1 MNNRILLFLFSF
13 FTILFSCTN
22 DFNEINEK
30 PDALSASD
38 VSAKF
43 FVTNTQ
49 TGLFAPN
56 RFPYWR
62 GPLIHFDRYAGQ
74 HSFGFATNWWSG
86 GLGYDYNSGYTDAV
100 FNWMAEYNSNL
111 TAYTNFVKEGGTLE
125 NSKYYAI
132 SLIMKGLYYQRFTDT
147 FGMVPYSQ
155 ASNPDI
161 TTPEFDSQ
169 LTIYKGILADL
180 DQAIDLIGSDTSTG
194 SGIDLLT
201 DNDLFFN
208 GDLQSWKKLAN
219 SLKLRLALRAYGA
232 TGEDFS
238 SGAASAAISEG
249 ILVEKNALI
258 PRDTEI
264 SQWESAVYGD
274 IWHNF
279 YGGGHW
285 YVGATMIDVLKQS
298 NDPRL
303 TKYAKPSKG
312 GSFTMTKPTEGEN
325 IDLFDKHI
333 DFITTHLDNSSVVYT
348 KTVNSEGVNIE
359 IAADTYYIG
368 LPARLN
374 GRIKPYLANNLWS
387 EPQDIVVNKKN
398 EGKPIFP
405 FLVMTAAESHFMVAE
420 AIEKGLAS
428 SGTAQGH
435 YQAGLRSIMELWD
448 VDEASIDAFIANED
462 MALLNGTDQQNLE
475 KIAIQRW
482 LANYTNGLEAWS
494 VIRDT
499 GYPTELFTEVN
510 DRDIYAL
517 GNLNGTFPQRLRYG
531 SATYNTNGT
540 NTEKA
545 NAIQGADVQST
556 RLWWAK

>member
-1 MNNRILLFLFSF
+1 MNNRILILLFSF
-13 FTILFSCTN
+13 FAVLYSCTE

-30 PDALSASD
+30 PDALLASD

-49 TGLFAPN
+49 TALFAQD
-56 RFPYWR
+56 RYSYWR
-62 GPLIHFDRYAGQ
+62 GPLIHFDRFAGQ
-74 HSFGFATNWWSG
+74 HSFGFASNWWSG

-100 FNWMAEYNSNL
+100 FDWLAGYNSNL

-161 TTPEFDSQ
+161 VTPEFDTQ

-180 DQAIDLIGSDTSTG
+180 DEAISLIGSDATTG
-194 SGIDLLT
+194 SGVDLLT

-208 GDLQSWKKLAN
+208 GDLQAWKKLAN
-219 SLKLRLALRAYGA
+219 SLKLRIALRAEGA
-232 TGEDFS
+232 PGEDFS
-238 SGAASAAISEG
+238 SRTAAEAVSGG
-249 ILVEKNALI
+249 ILGDQNALI
-258 PRDTEI
+258 NRDTEI
-264 SQWESAVYGD
+264 SQWSSAVYGD

-285 YVGATMIDVLKQS
+285 YVGSTMIDVLKDN

-303 TKYAKPSKG
+303 SKYAKPSKG
-312 GSFTMTKPTEGEN
+312 GSFTMTKPTEGGN
-325 IDLFDKHI
+325 ADLFDKHI
-333 DFITTHLDNSSVVYT
+333 DYITTHLDNSGAVYT
-348 KTVNSEGVNIE
+348 KTVTAEGVVIDL
-359 IAADTYYIG
+359 AADTYYIG

-374 GRIKPYLANNLWS
+374 NKIKPYLANDLWS
-387 EPQDIVVNKKN
+387 EPQDIIINKKN

-405 FLVMTAAESHFMVAE
+405 FLVMTSAESHFMVAE
-420 AIEKGLAS
+420 AIVKGLAS
-428 SGTAQGH
+428 AGTAQEH
-435 YQAGLRSIMELWD
+435 YQSGLRSIMKLWE
-448 VDEASIDAFIANED
+448 VDDAAIDEFIATED
-462 MALLNGTDQQNLE
+462 MALLNGSDEQNLE
-475 KIAIQRW
+475 KIATQRW

-494 VIRDT
+494 IIRDS
-499 GYPTELFTEVN
+499 GYPTELYSEVS
-510 DRDIYAL
+510 DSDIYAL
-517 GNLNGTFPQRLRYG
+517 GNLNGAYPQRMRYG
-531 SATYNTNGT
+531 SKTYNTNGA

-545 NAIQGADVQST
+545 NGIQGADEQAT
-556 RLWWAK
+556 KLWWAK